1 MSFLASS
8 LKASNAVVRVS
19 SLASLDSLIFKD
31 SSIVSSFSSFSKIF
45 CSFAATSYDILRAV
59 ITSSS
64 CCSGPTVSGESYF
77 IGFFASGDVVES
89 SEESG
94 DLNVFLLS
102 RLLKISAI
110 SHHAKCRVGGQS
122 HRRSLL
128 RHYSTQSLGML
139 APVFSQYCPILLF
152 VDFL

>member
-8 LKASNAVVRVS
+8 LKASNSVVRVS
-19 SLASLDSLIFKD
+19 SFASLDSIFFKD

-89 SEESG
+89 SEESD

-110 SHHAKCRVGGQS
+110 SHHAKCKVGGQS
-122 HRRSLL
+122 HRTSLL
-128 RHYSTQSLGML
+128 RHYST
-139 APVFSQYCPILLF
+139 
-152 VDFL
+152 